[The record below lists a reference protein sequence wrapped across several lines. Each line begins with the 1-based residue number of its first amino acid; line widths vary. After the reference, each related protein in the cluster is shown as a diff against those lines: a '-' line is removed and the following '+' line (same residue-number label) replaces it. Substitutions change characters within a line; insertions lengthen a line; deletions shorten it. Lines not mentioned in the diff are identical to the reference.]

1 MACITVLRM
10 LAGADQQFFPTALV
24 ALFAYAMMP
33 VVCPSCRFD
42 PSMPI
47 CPRNLALFI
56 YFVHLVALP
65 LLINFVGPAEGV
77 LPKMPSY
84 YHITIAIILEIL
96 AFISFCV
103 SYQISANRLPIANR
117 ENQGPRDESGL
128 TRFCTAVCLAVGG
141 MGLWCSFGSVESLCT
156 YYMDPTR
163 HKMRIDEQ
171 DGTLVGAAGT
181 FFKPFLGF
189 AFVLIWCHW
198 VDQRARS
205 SSFGH
210 CLRTTATMAVLVLF
224 GYSTFNYNRGSFV
237 APLIAMAGVFLARIQ
252 RLPLALILGIGS
264 IVFSFVL
271 LLGVYRSGRM
281 NVQEFSAETKG
292 ASHENTQNVDINS
305 MLQVYGAAPQFLG
318 FLIEQNDDGHLY
330 WGRTLLSSL
339 MFPIPIIGKSF
350 RATSG
355 VVIYNEMIYGNTGV
369 LDQIIPFEGELFMN
383 FHLLGIVV
391 GYGILGHVAFRLQR
405 AFEQSSS
412 AIKCFISIYT
422 AYWILF
428 LIQGALAVVSQIFVY
443 SFWPICFYFI
453 SKLIFAGMRRA

>member
-1 MACITVLRM
+1 
-10 LAGADQQFFPTALV
+10 
-24 ALFAYAMMP
+24 
-33 VVCPSCRFD
+33 
-42 PSMPI
+42 
-47 CPRNLALFI
+47 
-56 YFVHLVALP
+56 
-65 LLINFVGPAEGV
+65 
-77 LPKMPSY
+77 
-84 YHITIAIILEIL
+84 
-96 AFISFCV
+96 
-103 SYQISANRLPIANR
+103 
-117 ENQGPRDESGL
+117 
-128 TRFCTAVCLAVGG
+128 
-141 MGLWCSFGSVESLCT
+141 
-156 YYMDPTR
+156 
-163 HKMRIDEQ
+163 
-171 DGTLVGAAGT
+171 
-181 FFKPFLGF
+181 
-189 AFVLIWCHW
+189 
-198 VDQRARS
+198 
-205 SSFGH
+205 
-210 CLRTTATMAVLVLF
+210 MAVLVLF

-252 RLPLALILGIGS
+252 RLPLALLLAIGS
-264 IVFSFVL
+264 IMFSFVL
-271 LLGVYRSGRM
+271 FLGVYRTGR
-281 NVQEFSAETKG
+281 ADAKD
-292 ASHENTQNVDINS
+292 ASHEHDQELDINS
-305 MLQVYGAAPQFLG
+305 TLQIYGAAPQFLG
-318 FLIEQNDDGHLY
+318 FLIEQNDDRLY

-339 MFPIPIIGKSF
+339 MYPVPIIGKSF